1 MQMEVSLQLKKCYNI
16 IMAEEVNIFEDFD
29 NSQEYFDYLKESS
42 KPDPDRVA
50 KEKAAYK
57 AMPGKI
63 GEAAVGFAKGAYW
76 PAKDLADMASLPL
89 SLFKQAQQLGLSNTV
104 GAPIYDAV
112 PELTEIIPFLSRFE
126 NKEEKEKILDTFI
139 GIDATVPEAA
149 GWVGGL
155 VTGSVASFE
164 GLTKIKEKYPD
175 LYKKLRRAFPFSV
188 GQLHQKY
195 KATTGSK
202 LKKMAN
208 VVASAIPKGWHK
220 KDWKKANTPAKNIIK
235 NWYKLAKIGTWPAL
249 LVSTEM
255 GDATVYKE
263 DGTIKDEFKQYMPKG
278 SADNPKVVFPEDIF
292 EVENPSDIEFREPW
306 NDPSQM
312 PLEWP
317 TPKKLAYGGDPNEG
331 GIFTDSMITGEEE
344 DINVDDIIKQPGL
357 ENMSDFD
364 IFEEAK
370 KEGYE
375 ETEVALNLLGKV
387 PMWAAANVDKAKML
401 LQIFTKNEIK
411 NMDNVKN
418 KLGTKE
424 EVLEKIEDI
433 DILDTPSGE
442 TVVGAIKNKKTIID
456 SPEDAES
463 VFYSGLEAR
472 LMDPNTPKSF
482 NTKEDLYNFLNQ
494 KGISKVEVEDNI
506 LNRYI
511 DVAKKNGKPLLVDD
525 MLEIVRQAPMR
536 KVQSVVY
543 GDASYGGTKGAKY
556 GGGHYESGEI
566 PGSYREE
573 VLYLPAEDIPLDPNS
588 LPMSGHDF
596 SEKYVIGWS
605 RLTDRKATLPVNK
618 TQAGITGAIDE
629 KQIKT
634 IQKNQKK
641 LASQIDGLYASAYEK
656 LKRAGNIE
664 DLPDID
670 NLTSRE
676 IKDKV
681 NQFTFDIQELDEP
694 LYKQIEQF
702 ENKLMTDNMKLT
714 KFKEMKEGQ
723 KVTVTFADEV
733 QSDILQQAKK
743 MEENFMAKLADLMD
757 KNKDVRS
764 TTIAAGQRSY
774 SRDKFQGLNP
784 EVAEFFIENKSV
796 FRPIFNTAQDMQQF
810 LDEFTKTQKAISAL
824 GEAGLRPDPK
834 IVQTAQAARKK
845 QDELLES
852 LKTSL
857 SEESMKLLMPNV
869 PFKNRAEWGSA
880 LLKMN
885 INNAAKRLF
894 VDKADD
900 AAEWFAIS
908 PSELITKRYSQ
919 SGGTHTPLD
928 QRTSDMKGIGMEE
941 FYGGPGSL
949 STTIDKSGTAATNTN
964 FGKPKHYTS
973 TLEKELK
980 RLAKENNSEFKIIKI
995 DGVGDAFA
1003 IKLTPEML
1011 LPHKTHRKK
1020 GGMVYTPELIDIF
1033 EAA

>member
-1 MQMEVSLQLKKCYNI
+1 
-16 IMAEEVNIFEDFD
+16 MAEENVDIFEDFD

-42 KPDPDRVA
+42 KPDPDRIA
-50 KEKAAYK
+50 KEKAVYEDV
-57 AMPGKI
+57 
-63 GEAAVGFAKGAYW
+63 GEAAVGFAKGAY
-76 PAKDLADMASLPL
+76 DLPKQVATYASVPL
-89 SLFKQAQQLGLSNTV
+89 SLFGQ
-104 GAPIYDAV
+104 GAPVYDAI
-112 PELTEIIPFLSRFE
+112 PELKEIIPFLSRFE
-126 NKEEKEKILDTFI
+126 NEEEKEKILDTI

-149 GWVGGL
+149 GWVGGM

-164 GLTKIKEKYPD
+164 GLTRIKEKYPD
-175 LYKKLRRAFPFSV
+175 IYKKLRKAFPYSV

-195 KATTGSK
+195 KSTAGSK
-202 LKKMAN
+202 LKKIAN
-208 VVASAIPKGWHK
+208 VVASAIPKGLK
-220 KDWKKANTPAKNIIK
+220 PKDWKKANTPVKNIMK

-249 LVSTEM
+249 LMTTEM
-255 GDATVYKE
+255 GDATIYKE
-263 DGTIKDEFKQYMPKG
+263 DGTIKDEFKEYMPQG
-278 SADNPKVVFPEDIF
+278 SADNPKVVVPEDIF
-292 EVENPSDIEFREPW
+292 EDANPSDIKFREPW

-312 PLEWP
+312 PLELP

-331 GIFTDSMITGEEE
+331 GIFTDSMITGEGE
-344 DINVDDIIKQPGL
+344 DINVNDIIKQPGL

-387 PMWAAANVDKAKML
+387 PMWAMANVDKAKML
-401 LQIFTKNEIK
+401 LQIFTKNEKK
-411 NMDNVKN
+411 NMDNIKN

-424 EVLEKIEDI
+424 EVAEKIEDI
-433 DILDTPSGE
+433 DIIDTPSGE
-442 TVVGAIKNKKTIID
+442 TVVGAVKNKKTIID

-482 NTKEDLYNFLNQ
+482 SNKEELYNFLNQ

-511 DVAKKNGKPLLVDD
+511 DVANKNGKPLLVDD

-543 GDASYGGTKGAKY
+543 GDASYGGTKRSKY

-573 VLYLPAEDIPLDPNS
+573 VLYLPAEDIPLDPGT
-588 LPMSGHDF
+588 LPKSGHDF
-596 SEKYVIGWS
+596 EEKYVIGWS
-605 RLTDRKATLPVNK
+605 RLTDRKATLPVDK
-618 TQAGITGAIDE
+618 TKAGITDAIDE

-634 IQKNQKK
+634 IKRNQKK
-641 LASQIDGLYASAYEK
+641 LTSQIDGLYASAYEK

-670 NLTSRE
+670 NLTTRE

-681 NQFTFDIQELDEP
+681 NQFTFDIQGLDEP

-702 ENKLMTDNMKLT
+702 ENKLMTDNMKLN

-723 KVTVTFADEV
+723 KITVTFADEI

-774 SRDKFQGLNP
+774 RDTYQGLNP

-824 GEAGLRPDPK
+824 GEAGLRPDLK
-834 IVQTAQAARKK
+834 IVQTAQAAQKK
-845 QDELLES
+845 QNELLDA

-869 PFKNRAEWGSA
+869 PFKNRTEWGSA

-894 VDKADD
+894 VDKADN

-908 PSELITKRYSQ
+908 PSKLITKRYNQ
-919 SGGTHTPLD
+919 SGGTATPLD
-928 QRTSDMKGIGMEE
+928 QRTSNMKGIGMEE
-941 FYGGPGSL
+941 FYGGPDSL
-949 STTIDKSGTAATNTN
+949 SVTIDKSGTAATNPN

-980 RLAKENNSEFKIIKI
+980 RLAKENNSEFKTIKI

-1011 LPHKTHRKK
+1011 LPHKTHRNK

>member
-1 MQMEVSLQLKKCYNI
+1 MVDILASIDEILQ
-16 IMAEEVNIFEDFD
+16 
-29 NSQEYFDYLKESS
+29 S
-42 KPDPDRVA
+42 P
-50 KEKAAYK
+50 
-57 AMPGKI
+57 
-63 GEAAVGFAKGAYW
+63 VGLD
-76 PAKDLADMASLPL
+76 PAKNKFMQGDNFQDLENNPEAKAE
-89 SLFKQAQQLGLSNTV
+89 FQETIKNKQKDFNAK
-104 GAPIYDAV
+104 
-112 PELTEIIPFLSRFE
+112 LTEIINPGTARAFDLLATKKLQEILPTFKEISEVGQTGDGIERAQAFALAPIRMTSNVLNFLFE
-126 NKEEKEKILDTFI
+126 DGARVYKQRQDKLDQGISMRQILEEEDPMDSLWSII
-139 GIDATVPEAA
+139 GPGEL
-149 GWVGGL
+149 VGGL
-155 VTGSVASFE
+155 GVK
-164 GLTKIKEKYPD
+164 GLVGLSDSIAKKLKIPTIGPAILPFLKGKIKEAQAAVDPD
-175 LYKKLRRAFPFSV
+175 HLDDSIESALDDLGVDYTDEDEIELYSAPPS
-188 GQLHQKY
+188 
-195 KATTGSK
+195 
-202 LKKMAN
+202 N
-208 VVASAIPKGWHK
+208 VP
-220 KDWKKANTPAKNIIK
+220 NTPPP
-235 NWYKLAKIGTWPAL
+235 G
-249 LVSTEM
+249 
-255 GDATVYKE
+255 
-263 DGTIKDEFKQYMPKG
+263 
-278 SADNPKVVFPEDIF
+278 
-292 EVENPSDIEFREPW
+292 
-306 NDPSQM
+306 
-312 PLEWP
+312 
-317 TPKKLAYGGDPNEG
+317 LAYGGDPNEG
-331 GIFTDSMITGEEE
+331 GMFTDSMITGEEE

-370 KEGYE
+370 KEGYNE
-375 ETEVALNLLGKV
+375 VEVAGLFGKV
-387 PMWAAANVDKAKML
+387 PMWAMANVDKFKML
-401 LQIFTKNEIK
+401 MQIFTKNEKK
-411 NMDNVKN
+411 NMDNIKN

-424 EVLEKIEDI
+424 EVAEKIEDI
-433 DILDTPSGE
+433 DIIDTPSGE
-442 TVVGAIKNKKTIID
+442 TVVGAVKNKKTIID
-456 SPEDAES
+456 SPEVAES
-463 VFYSGLEAR
+463 TFYSGLEAR

-482 NTKEDLYNFLNQ
+482 SNKEELYNFLNQ

-506 LNRYI
+506 LNRYVEI
-511 DVAKKNGKPLLVDD
+511 AEKNGKPLLVDD
-525 MLEIVRQAPMR
+525 MLDIVRQAPMR

-543 GDASYGGTKGAKY
+543 GDASYGGTKRSKY

-573 VLYLPAEDIPLDPNS
+573 VLYLPAEDIPLDPGV
-588 LPMSGHDF
+588 LPKSGHDF
-596 SEKYVIGWS
+596 QEKYVIGWS
-605 RLTDRKATLPVNK
+605 RLTDRKATLPVDK

-629 KQIKT
+629 KQIRT
-634 IQKNQKK
+634 IKKNQIK

-681 NQFTFDIQELDEP
+681 NQFTFDIQDLDEP

-702 ENKLMTDNMKLT
+702 ENKLMTDNMKLN

-723 KVTVTFADEV
+723 KITVTFADEV

-743 MEENFMAKLADLMD
+743 MEEKFKEQLADLMD
-757 KNKDVRS
+757 ANTALRS
-764 TTIAAGQRSY
+764 AQISSGGYKYGDIT
-774 SRDKFQGLNP
+774 P
-784 EVAEFFIENKSV
+784 EVAEYFIKNKTV
-796 FRPIFNTAQDMQQF
+796 FRPIFQTAQEMQGF
-810 LDEFTKTQKAISAL
+810 LDEFSKGEEVFKELS
-824 GEAGLRPDPK
+824 EAGLQPSKDLLQR
-834 IVQTAQAARKK
+834 VAAAQKK
-845 QDELLES
+845 EKELLSTLEKS
-852 LKTSL
+852 LG
-857 SEESMKLLMPNV
+857 EESMKKLMPNV

-880 LLKMN
+880 LIKMN

-908 PSELITKRYSQ
+908 PSKLITRRYNQ

-980 RLAKENNSEFKIIKI
+980 RLAKENNSEFKTIKI

-1011 LPHKTHRKK
+1011 LPHKTHRNK